1 MRKQA
6 ITLGVLVV
14 LAVASVIGW
23 QVAACYVANSELQ
36 GDMTDLAAQNAYRIG
51 LAPLPSEEELRDSVV
66 AKAKDHGIELDPR
79 QVTVQRTIDDDNV
92 LSVSLAADYEA
103 RVNLLVY
110 SFALHFTPTSSHS
123 AAVMVK

>member
-66 AKAKDHGIELDPR
+66 AKAKDHGIDLDPR
-79 QVTVQRTIDDDNV
+79 QVTVQRTIDDNV
-92 LSVSLAADYEA
+92 LAVSLAADYDA